1 MPSSSSRTPSLASAT
16 RSHQAASADDDQLR
30 VEVDIDRLHSRD
42 RRELLRDRGL
52 AMVAV
57 HGGDAIGHCLVHRR
71 PSLLSALYT
80 P

>member
-1 MPSSSSRTPSLASAT
+1 LAT
-16 RSHQAASADDDQLR
+16 DDDQLR